1 MKIKKIFQ
9 AILPCKETRLWF
21 LFLVA
26 VELFILWTLFVF
38 PNYVKTN
45 CSPQEL
51 EAVLYA
57 ILILHFAF
65 LCIPW
70 FLVIK
75 NWKDPSGW
83 DNEFNPGKIIK
94 K

>member
-45 CSPQEL
+45 CSPRIGSCIVCYLNSPFCLSLHPMVSSNKKL
-51 EAVLYA
+51 ERSKRL
-57 ILILHFAF
+57 
-65 LCIPW
+65 
-70 FLVIK
+70 
-75 NWKDPSGW
+75 GQ
-83 DNEFNPGKIIK
+83 
-94 K
+94 